1 MACLERLEVKCAQEG
16 DIGKVSIIP
25 RAYNSVRVIFST
37 MHAIDIR
44 FADKSTIC
52 VSDAAYHHLFYSST
66 ATKNDP
72 FVVPQPF
79 VIQQHQQQQHD
90 TNPHALKP
98 IKVAQQFN
106 FRPFD
111 QFSGLLDTLDTWIFS
126 SLPQEEEQE
135 QDRWYTS
142 GEMWADQITEP
153 SAVSFQH
160 GLLCSASL
168 CQGILN
174 KLQAMV

>member
-1 MACLERLEVKCAQEG
+1 MACLDRLEVKCAQEG

-52 VSDAAYHHLFYSST
+52 VSDAAYHHLFYSSQT
-66 ATKNDP
+66 IQNDP

-79 VIQQHQQQQHD
+79 IVQQPQQQSLNE
-90 TNPHALKP
+90 TKSSLKP

-106 FRPFD
+106 FSPFD

-126 SLPQEEEQE
+126 SLPQEE
-135 QDRWYTS
+135 DDDHWYTS
-142 GEMWADQITEP
+142 GEAWADQITEP

-168 CQGILN
+168 CQGILY
-174 KLQAMV
+174 KLQALV